1 MSPSTRPGPMPCS
14 GRRSLCARCRNPIGR
29 PFATTSPVMIARRT
43 PTNGRTPHAANS
55 ASSSTSRKQPK
66 VQLPEARPL
75 PSDTGNEE
83 GDVTDE
89 DVIAE
94 YFTRMQAGHVMPS
107 NVSFFAF
114 TTTPKAETMTLFG
127 RTGDKLDSKGQHIPV
142 SFHRYLMRQAI
153 EEGYIINPLSGY
165 MPYSTAYRL
174 EEEYT
179 PDKLV
184 DEQAAEEG
192 ARLPE
197 PLRHDQATKARPQRL
212 RVVVQQ
218 PADPLHP
225 RIPEPEGIHRTGTR
239 PLRTCPTHRCQS
251 TCVPSSRASP

>member
-1 MSPSTRPGPMPCS
+1 
-14 GRRSLCARCRNPIGR
+14 
-29 PFATTSPVMIARRT
+29 MIARHT

-114 TTTPKAETMTLFG
+114 TTTPKAETMTLFD
-127 RTGDKLDSKGQHIPV
+127 RPGDKLDSKGQHIPV
-142 SFHRYLMRQAI
+142 SFHRYPMRQAI

-184 DEQAAEEG
+184 DENAARRVI
-192 ARLPE
+192 AKW
-197 PLRHDQATKARPQRL
+197 KA
-212 RVVVQQ
+212 
-218 PADPLHP
+218 LHP
-225 RIPEPEGIHRTGTR
+225 TNVMEKTSLISDHFVRKRRLATVCWTV
-239 PLRTCPTHRCQS
+239 S
-251 TCVPSSRASP
+251 